1 MMQLHP
7 VRSWLPFACGEP
19 AMLQCTDLP
28 MLLPQLLPRP
38 MQLRKRSGSLSR
50 CACHSLQPT
59 ARMKEYP
66 AQLQEV
72 FVVIS
77 CRTLDSAAGMALGEF
92 RAVCQPAVA
101 RKTGF
106 PGRQDVG

>member
-66 AQLQEV
+66 RSDARGVRCYFMSYFGQR
-72 FVVIS
+72 
-77 CRTLDSAAGMALGEF
+77 CRHGSW
-92 RAVCQPAVA
+92 
-101 RKTGF
+101 
-106 PGRQDVG
+106 